1 MPFRCV
7 LISSSGH
14 IPPSLQD
21 LVQQQGFAVLALP
34 ELLDVP
40 WQHKPDTLFFDVRQL
55 SAAEINSALQ
65 VFSANFSGTRVVILH
80 DHGFPLD
87 SALSVML
94 EADAEWDL
102 RLRQEPDQQ
111 WLQLAAGAVRP
122 APFRLAV
129 GSQNLLTW
137 HPEVHNM
144 LQTASRLSDSR
155 VPLLLSGETGTGKST
170 TAQTIH
176 RWSTRAQAPF
186 VFFPC
191 GAVSRDLI
199 YAELFGHRRGAFT
212 GAIHD
217 RVGKIEA
224 AGTGTLLIDEVDLLT
239 LDDQAKLLRV
249 VETGQYERIG
259 TVETSMSQCR
269 LIFAS
274 NVDLAA
280 EVRAGRFRSDLYF
293 RINVLELHLV
303 PLRNRL
309 RDIPLI
315 AIDCLHNLAAEHNV
329 SAFNQTHKFVAYGV
343 WSGPLGI
350 QLSPIFR
357 ANSGRPFNLLA
368 GVDVN
373 ADRHNTT
380 DRPIGAPRN
389 SGQGPAF
396 YEVDLR
402 ASKRVKLGE
411 KASAEFTAET
421 FNMFNH
427 LNYSSVNNTVGLM
440 PGPFNVTGRDDRRP
454 SDPLG
459 FTSAFDPRRFQLGV
473 RLSF

>member
-315 AIDCLHNLAAEHNV
+315 AIDCLHNLAAEHNSGSLNV
-329 SAFNQTHKFVAYGV
+329 TLKFLNGLAHHNWPGNIRELKNRLLRAVTLCEAGEIQ
-343 WSGPLGI
+343 SQHLGI
-350 QLSPIFR
+350 SQLETVPITAPVKVIQTNSLTGYVAEASREAIVSCIR
-357 ANSGRPFNLLA
+357 AHGNRKSAAAKALNISRSTLYRKIKEYGIQEQECEMA
-368 GVDVN
+368 G
-373 ADRHNTT
+373 
-380 DRPIGAPRN
+380 G
-389 SGQGPAF
+389 
-396 YEVDLR
+396 
-402 ASKRVKLGE
+402 
-411 KASAEFTAET
+411 
-421 FNMFNH
+421 
-427 LNYSSVNNTVGLM
+427 
-440 PGPFNVTGRDDRRP
+440 
-454 SDPLG
+454 
-459 FTSAFDPRRFQLGV
+459 
-473 RLSF
+473 